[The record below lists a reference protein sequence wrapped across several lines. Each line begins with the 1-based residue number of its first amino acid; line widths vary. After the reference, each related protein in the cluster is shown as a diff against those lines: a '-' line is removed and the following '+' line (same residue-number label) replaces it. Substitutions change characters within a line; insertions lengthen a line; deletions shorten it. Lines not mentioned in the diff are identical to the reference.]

1 MISFETQYTLGVM
14 MNVYHSSHFTDEETE
29 SLRVQMAVSCYPV
42 THSTARQDPR
52 SASFSSKTEFVH
64 HTMTKL
70 YKKMNPSPD
79 QGGSA
84 GWASSC
90 KGKRSSV

>member
-42 THSTARQDPR
+42 THSTARQ
-52 SASFSSKTEFVH
+52 ELLVH
-64 HTMTKL
+64 HVKSGVPQ
-70 YKKMNPSPD
+70 N
-79 QGGSA
+79 
-84 GWASSC
+84 SS
-90 KGKRSSV
+90 